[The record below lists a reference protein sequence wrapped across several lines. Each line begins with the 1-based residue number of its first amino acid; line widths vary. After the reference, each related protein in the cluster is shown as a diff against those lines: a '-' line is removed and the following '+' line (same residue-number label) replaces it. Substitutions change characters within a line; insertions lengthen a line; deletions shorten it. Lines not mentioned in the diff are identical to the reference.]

1 MPDPAL
7 EIKVEG
13 GGGGTGLPKKFFRPF
28 GPQFGP
34 KIRGGAGPRGPLLWI
49 RHWTVSRFQKKRGK
63 TVVVCSRPPEKVVLT
78 SFPCCC
84 NLEILPHSLPLFPSK
99 YFPYFCALS
108 PLLTNFKADLL
119 LSRIHIE
126 TITRRPYINTNG
138 SF

>member
-1 MPDPAL
+1 MPGPAL
-7 EIKVEG
+7 EIKV
-13 GGGGTGLPKKFFRPF
+13 GGGGTGLPPKFFRPF

-34 KIRGGAGPRGPLLWI
+34 KIRGGPGPAAPSSESVTGLYPD
-49 RHWTVSRFQKKRGK
+49 SKKKGK
-63 TVVVCSRPPEKVVLT
+63 TVVVCSRPPQKVVLT

>member
-13 GGGGTGLPKKFFRPF
+13 GGGGPVSQKNFFGPSDLSLVQKLGGGPGPAAPSSGSATGLYPDSKK
-28 GPQFGP
+28 
-34 KIRGGAGPRGPLLWI
+34 K
-49 RHWTVSRFQKKRGK
+49 GK

>member
-1 MPDPAL
+1 MPGPAL
-7 EIKVEG
+7 EVKG
-13 GGGGTGLPKKFFRPF
+13 GGGSPQKIFSALRTSVWSKNKGGPGPAAPSSESVTGLYPDSKK
-28 GPQFGP
+28 
-34 KIRGGAGPRGPLLWI
+34 K
-49 RHWTVSRFQKKRGK
+49 GK

-99 YFPYFCALS
+99 YLPYFCELS

-126 TITRRPYINTNG
+126 TIRRRPYINTNG

>member
-7 EIKVEG
+7 EIKVE

-34 KIRGGAGPRGPLLWI
+34 KIRRGPGPATSSSGSATGLYPD
-49 RHWTVSRFQKKRGK
+49 SKKKGK